1 MVKEVK
7 QQQQV
12 VHLIACEVFK
22 PALEFL
28 ALEQR
33 YPRLEI
39 TYLPSHLHLKP
50 QKLERRLSQ
59 EVTKADRNG
68 ERIVCLYG
76 DCFPDIE
83 GFCNRHQA
91 VKVPG
96 HFCYEMLLGPERFKE
111 FLDDIAGTYFLEQ
124 DVILNFEAYCMNP
137 LELQDEEMRKYCF
150 EHYQR
155 LMYIRQPDDIDLESK
170 ACDIADFLDL
180 YMDVSDADYSYL
192 EGKITELL

>member
-1 MVKEVK
+1 MKKVK

-12 VHLIACEVFK
+12 VHLIACAVFK
-22 PALEFL
+22 PALDFL

-33 YPRLEI
+33 YPHLEI

-50 QKLERRLSQ
+50 QQLKRRLSR
-59 EVTKADRNG
+59 EITKARKG
-68 ERIVCLYG
+68 REHIVCLYG

-83 GFCNRHQA
+83 DFCTRHEA

-96 HFCYEMLLGPERFKE
+96 HFCYEMLLGPERFKK
-111 FLDDIAGTYFLEQ
+111 FLDEIAGTYFLEQ
-124 DVILNFEAYCMNP
+124 DVIQNFEAYCMNP

-192 EGKITELL
+192 EGKITEFL